1 MEVICL
7 DMTAGC
13 QSLLDEVRYASDSV
27 TNEHGLGQF

>member
-13 QSLLDEVRYASDSV
+13 QSWLDKVRYASDGV
-27 TNEHGLGQF
+27 MNEHRLGQF